1 MICHRIHFFGNVQG
15 VGFRYTTCSVAR
27 GFEVTGFV
35 CNCPEG
41 SVDLVVEG
49 ESGEIER
56 FLESLCDRMS
66 GHIEREEIDT
76 EPASGVFIGFGIDNA

>member
-35 CNCPEG
+35 RNRPNG
-41 SVDLVVEG
+41 SVELVVEG
-49 ESGEIER
+49 ESDEIER
-56 FLESLCDRMS
+56 FLESLRDRMS
-66 GHIEREEIDT
+66 GHIEREEIVT
-76 EPASGVFIGFGIDNA
+76 ESTSGAFIGFGIR